1 MRIRFDRG
9 IVALMT
15 IALVVSVGYA
25 AAEEQKPTS
34 KELELQAK
42 QAKIDESAEAALAEV
57 LEKSEKGK
65 DLFDKAVAWAVFDNL
80 KVAIGISGGGG
91 NGVAV
96 DKSSGKR
103 TYMKMGT
110 GGIGLGLGAQ
120 KYQVVFF
127 FQDDA
132 TFTNFVEK
140 GWKADASAQA
150 AAGTEGAN
158 ATSGFVNGIAVFQI
172 TEKGLIASADVTGTK
187 YWKNDKLND

>member
-1 MRIRFDRG
+1 MKIRFDRG
-9 IVALMT
+9 IVVLMT
-15 IALVVSVGYA
+15 IALVVSAGVA

-42 QAKIDESAEAALAEV
+42 QAKIDESAEAGLAEV

-65 DLFDKAVAWAVFDNL
+65 DLFEQAVGWAVFSNL
-80 KVAIGISGGGG
+80 KVAVGISGGGG

-96 DKSSGKR
+96 DKSSGER

-120 KYQVVFF
+120 KYQVIFF
-127 FQDDA
+127 FQDD
-132 TFTNFVEK
+132 TTLTNFVEK

-158 ATSGFVNGIAVFQI
+158 ATTGFVNGIAVFQI